1 MFRKRTRYSL
11 TSNHKSNM
19 HENFKKDTKSID
31 KFYII
36 SKPEKEVGMIIRK
49 TLLIQ

>member
-1 MFRKRTRYSL
+1 
-11 TSNHKSNM
+11 M

-31 KFYII
+31 KDYII

-49 TLLIQ
+49 TLLIQQELQKEKEKEKS